1 MTSENIRLQY
11 IKNVLGIKSVII
23 PRDFAPKYSSEKV
36 PGSFLLSSVQSCENE
51 FIFQTLNQGPVL
63 FLSSF
68 DDEMNKNF
76 SVEELQ
82 LLEKIIV
89 ALKLN
94 FQKTDIAK
102 VKVNS
107 RSQLVSD
114 LKSKN
119 YSYIFLLG
127 EGISKL
133 FNQKNEFTDSNLK
146 FFTTFHPQEM
156 IKNPNLKKDAW
167 AGFKS
172 IMENLPR

>member
-1 MTSENIRLQY
+1 MTNENARLQY

-23 PRDFAPKYSSEKV
+23 PEGFVSK
-36 PGSFLLSSVQSCENE
+36 SFLKSAAQEELPQFS
-51 FIFQTLNQGPVL
+51 FQTFNQGPVL
-63 FLSSF
+63 FLSDF
-68 DDEMNKNF
+68 KGDKDKNF

-102 VKVNS
+102 VKTNS
-107 RSQLVSD
+107 RSMLVNE
-114 LKSKN
+114 LKLKN
-119 YSYIFLLG
+119 YSYVFLLG
-127 EGISKL
+127 EGIIKL
-133 FNQKNEFTDSNLK
+133 FGQKNEFTDSGLK
-146 FFTTFHPQEM
+146 FFSTFHPQEM
-156 IKNPNLKKDAW
+156 IKDPDLKKDAW

>member
-23 PRDFAPKYSSEKV
+23 PRDFAPKYSSEIE
-36 PGSFLLSSVQSCENE
+36 PCE
-51 FIFQTLNQGPVL
+51 FFFQTLNQGPVL
-63 FLSSF
+63 FLSNF
-68 DDEMNKNF
+68 EDKKDKNY

-102 VKVNS
+102 VKANS
-107 RSQLVSD
+107 RSQLVND

-133 FNQKNEFTDSNLK
+133 FHQKNEFTDSSLK
-146 FFTTFHPQEM
+146 FFPTFHPQEM
-156 IKNPNLKKDAW
+156 IENPELKKDAW

>member
-1 MTSENIRLQY
+1 MTNENIRLQY
-11 IKNVLGIKSVII
+11 IKNVLGIKSVIL
-23 PRDFAPKYSSEKV
+23 PKDFRGSSAV
-36 PGSFLLSSVQSCENE
+36 GAIE
-51 FIFQTLNQGPVL
+51 FSFQTSNQGPVL
-63 FLSSF
+63 FLSHF
-68 DDEMNKNF
+68 EDENDKKF

-102 VKVNS
+102 VKAS
-107 RSQLVSD
+107 STSQLVND
-114 LKSKN
+114 LQSKN

-127 EGISKL
+127 EDISKQ
-133 FNQKNEFTDSNLK
+133 FGQKNEFTDSGLR
-146 FFTTFHPQEM
+146 FFPTFHPQEM
-156 IKNPNLKKDAW
+156 IQNPELKKNAW